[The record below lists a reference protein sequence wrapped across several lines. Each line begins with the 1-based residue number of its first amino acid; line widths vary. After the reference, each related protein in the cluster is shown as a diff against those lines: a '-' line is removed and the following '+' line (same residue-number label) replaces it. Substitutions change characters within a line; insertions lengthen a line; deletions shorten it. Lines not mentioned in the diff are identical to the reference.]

1 MIPNCQSAVPVT
13 GNGRLRVLHVGKFY
27 PPHIGGMETHL
38 QALCGGLQR
47 FVDVEVIVAN
57 DARRNEKALVDG
69 VQVTRVGTMFDLA
82 SAPVCPG
89 MVRKIRQAEAD
100 LVHLHL
106 PNPTAIL
113 AYLASGHRGRLVVTY
128 HSDIVR
134 QKVLGRAFQPI
145 LGRALDRCSAVI
157 TSSLNYIET
166 SPVLSAYRERCRVI
180 PYGIPIEQFHRY
192 DTEAVAKIRAQ
203 YGPRMVLSVGRLIY
217 YKGFEYLI
225 QAMARVEGRLLIA
238 GDGPL
243 RADLER
249 ETRSRE
255 LGDRVI
261 FLGGVQ
267 DVVPY
272 YHAADVFVLASTARS
287 EAFGIVQLE
296 AMACGKPVVNT
307 RLDSGVPSVSV
318 DGVTGLTV
326 PPAHPEALASAINL
340 LLEDPW
346 RRMEYG
352 RAARRRVQ
360 EEFSLEVMTHRTL
373 QLYNEVMGSP
383 IERQVIEYS
392 T

>member
-1 MIPNCQSAVPVT
+1 
-13 GNGRLRVLHVGKFY
+13 
-27 PPHIGGMETHL
+27 
-38 QALCGGLQR
+38 
-47 FVDVEVIVAN
+47 
-57 DARRNEKALVDG
+57 
-69 VQVTRVGTMFDLA
+69 
-82 SAPVCPG
+82 
-89 MVRKIRQAEAD
+89 
-100 LVHLHL
+100 
-106 PNPTAIL
+106 
-113 AYLASGHRGRLVVTY
+113 
-128 HSDIVR
+128 
-134 QKVLGRAFQPI
+134 
-145 LGRALDRCSAVI
+145 VI

-225 QAMARVEGRLLIA
+225 QAMARVEGRLLIV
-238 GDGPL
+238 GEGPL

-249 ETRSRE
+249 KTQSYK
-255 LGDRVI
+255 LGDRVV

-326 PPAHPEALASAINL
+326 PPAHPEALARAINL
-340 LLEDPW
+340 LLDDPGL
-346 RRMEYG
+346 RANYG

-360 EEFSLEVMTHRTL
+360 EEFSLDLMISRTL
-373 QLYNEVMGSP
+373 RLYTEVMGSP
-383 IERQVIEYS
+383 IERQAIEYS

>member
-1 MIPNCQSAVPVT
+1 MIPCGQQAIPIT
-13 GNGRLRVLHVGKFY
+13 GNGRLSVLHVGKYF
-27 PPHIGGMETHL
+27 PPHVGGMETHL
-38 QALCGGLQR
+38 RALCGELQQS
-47 FVDVEVIVAN
+47 VNVSVIVAN
-57 DARRNEKALVDG
+57 DARETEEALVEG
-69 VQVTRVGTMFDLA
+69 VKVTRVGTLFDLA
-82 SAPVCPG
+82 SAPICPG

-113 AYLASGHRGRLVVTY
+113 AYLASGHSGRLVVTY

-134 QKVLGRAFQPI
+134 QKVLGKAFQPI

-225 QAMARVEGRLLIA
+225 QAMARVEGRLLIV
-238 GDGPL
+238 GEGPL

-249 ETRSRE
+249 KTQSYK
-255 LGDRVI
+255 LGDRVV

-326 PPAHPEALASAINL
+326 PPAHPEALARAINL
-340 LLEDPW
+340 LLDDPGL
-346 RRMEYG
+346 RANYG

-360 EEFSLEVMTHRTL
+360 EEFSLDLMISRTL
-373 QLYNEVMGSP
+373 RLYTEVMGSP
-383 IERQVIEYS
+383 IERQAIEYS

>member
-1 MIPNCQSAVPVT
+1 MIPCGQQAIPIT
-13 GNGRLRVLHVGKFY
+13 GNGRLSVLHVGKYF
-27 PPHIGGMETHL
+27 PPHVGGMETHL
-38 QALCGGLQR
+38 RALCGELQQS
-47 FVDVEVIVAN
+47 VNVSVIVAN
-57 DARRNEKALVDG
+57 DARETEEALVEG
-69 VQVTRVGTMFDLA
+69 VKVTRVGTLFDLA
-82 SAPVCPG
+82 SAPICPG
-89 MVRKIRQAEAD
+89 MVRKFRQAEAD

-113 AYLASGHRGRLVVTY
+113 AYLASGHSGRLVVTY

-134 QKVLGRAFQPI
+134 QKVLGKAFQPI

-225 QAMARVEGRLLIA
+225 QAMARVEGRLLIV
-238 GDGPL
+238 GEGPL

-249 ETRSRE
+249 KTQSYK
-255 LGDRVI
+255 LGDRVV

-326 PPAHPEALASAINL
+326 PPAHPEALARAINL
-340 LLEDPW
+340 LLDDPGL
-346 RRMEYG
+346 RANYG

-360 EEFSLEVMTHRTL
+360 EEFSLDLMISRTL
-373 QLYNEVMGSP
+373 RLYTEVMGSP
-383 IERQVIEYS
+383 IERQAIEYS

>member
-1 MIPNCQSAVPVT
+1 MIPCGQQAIPIT
-13 GNGRLRVLHVGKFY
+13 GNGRLSVLHVGKFY
-27 PPHIGGMETHL
+27 PPHVGGMETHL
-38 QALCGGLQR
+38 RALCGELQQS
-47 FVDVEVIVAN
+47 VNVSVIVAN
-57 DARRNEKALVDG
+57 EARQTEEALVEG
-69 VQVTRVGTMFDLA
+69 VKVTRVGTLFDLA
-82 SAPVCPG
+82 SAPICPG

-134 QKVLGRAFQPI
+134 QKVLGKAFQPI
-145 LGRALDRCSAVI
+145 LRRALDRCSAVI

-166 SPVLSAYRERCRVI
+166 SPILSAYRERCRVI

-225 QAMARVEGRLLIA
+225 QAMARVEGRLLIV
-238 GDGPL
+238 GEGPL

-249 ETRSRE
+249 KTRSYK
-255 LGDRVI
+255 LGDRVV

-307 RLDSGVPSVSV
+307 RLASGVPWVSV

-326 PPAHPEALASAINL
+326 PPGDPDALAKAFNL
-340 LLEDPW
+340 LLDDPE
-346 RRMEYG
+346 RRAEYG
-352 RAARRRVQ
+352 QAGRRRVQ
-360 EEFSLEVMTHRTL
+360 QEFTLEVMARRTL
-373 QLYNEVMGSP
+373 QLYDEVVRSP
-383 IERQVIEYS
+383 IGSSQEI
-392 T
+392 